1 MFSGGSNFL
10 QPPAPK
16 PVSTEG
22 EAPPAK
28 KPTRL
33 ALGVEGGFDGG
44 AEPEIEWEEFHE
56 IVMLPSKAT
65 VLYPNPQLPHKVHV
79 YVSTSTL

>member
-1 MFSGGSNFL
+1 M
-10 QPPAPK
+10 QPPAPQ
-16 PVSTEG
+16 PEG

-44 AEPEIEWEEFHE
+44 AEPEVEWAESHQ
-56 IVMLPSKAT
+56 IVVMPTKAA
-65 VLYPNPQLPHKVHV
+65 VPYPNADLPQKVR
-79 YVSTSTL
+79 